1 MRDVALDEPPYPRDM
16 AQIAG
21 LFVAHAEPGEDA
33 DDAQVAL
40 GAHHGKGAGE
50 GLAVERREGGEVAG
64 EHGFAQAL
72 GHLAPRILEQRDQ
85 IMRHVAERAHP
96 RVILSHEPELLETGG
111 GVVKALAEL
120 APGPFYVINSDS
132 LWLDGGR
139 GALERLA
146 EAWDEQRMDVLL
158 VLQEVERANG
168 YAGAGDFHR
177 APDGRLQRRREGERA
192 PFLFTGVQLLSE
204 RLFDGAKVERFSLNR
219 LYDRAIGAGRLFGLV
234 HDGAFFHVGTP
245 EGLALAERAL
255 AGERPAGK
263 PFGGGG

>member
-1 MRDVALDEPPYPRDM
+1 MKPRRAMVLAAGRGLRMRPLTERRPKPLLPVAGRTLPDRALDSLAAVGVD
-16 AQIAG
+16 AAVVNTHHLADQIA
-21 LFVAHAEPGEDA
+21 
-33 DDAQVAL
+33 
-40 GAHHGKGAGE
+40 
-50 GLAVERREGGEVAG
+50 
-64 EHGFAQAL
+64 
-72 GHLAPRILEQRDQ
+72 
-85 IMRHVAERAHP
+85 RHVAARARP

-111 GVVKALAEL
+111 GVAKALAEL

>member
-1 MRDVALDEPPYPRDM
+1 MKPRRAMVLAAGRGLRMRPLTERLPKPLLPVAGRTLLDRALD
-16 AQIAG
+16 
-21 LFVAHAEPGEDA
+21 
-33 DDAQVAL
+33 
-40 GAHHGKGAGE
+40 
-50 GLAVERREGGEVAG
+50 GLAAAGVVAAVVNT
-64 EHGFAQAL
+64 H
-72 GHLAPRILEQRDQ
+72 HLADQ

-263 PFGGGG
+263 PLGGGG

>member
-1 MRDVALDEPPYPRDM
+1 MKPRRAMVLAAGRGLRMRPLTERLPKPLLPVAGRTLLDRALD
-16 AQIAG
+16 
-21 LFVAHAEPGEDA
+21 
-33 DDAQVAL
+33 
-40 GAHHGKGAGE
+40 
-50 GLAVERREGGEVAG
+50 GLAAAGVVAAVVNT
-64 EHGFAQAL
+64 H
-72 GHLAPRILEQRDQ
+72 HLADQ

-255 AGERPAGK
+255 AGERPAGR

>member
-1 MRDVALDEPPYPRDM
+1 MKPRRAMVLAAGRGLRMRPLTERLPKPLLPVAGRTLLDRALDSLAAVGVD
-16 AQIAG
+16 AAVVNTHHLADQIA
-21 LFVAHAEPGEDA
+21 
-33 DDAQVAL
+33 
-40 GAHHGKGAGE
+40 
-50 GLAVERREGGEVAG
+50 
-64 EHGFAQAL
+64 
-72 GHLAPRILEQRDQ
+72 
-85 IMRHVAERAHP
+85 RHVAARARP

-255 AGERPAGK
+255 AGERPAGR

>member
-1 MRDVALDEPPYPRDM
+1 MKPRRAMVLAAGRGLRMRPLTERLPKPLLPVAGRTLLDRALDSLAAVGVD
-16 AQIAG
+16 AAVVNTHHLADQIA
-21 LFVAHAEPGEDA
+21 
-33 DDAQVAL
+33 
-40 GAHHGKGAGE
+40 
-50 GLAVERREGGEVAG
+50 
-64 EHGFAQAL
+64 
-72 GHLAPRILEQRDQ
+72 
-85 IMRHVAERAHP
+85 RHVAARARP

-111 GVVKALAEL
+111 GVAKALAEL

-158 VLQEVERANG
+158 VLQEVERASG

>member
-1 MRDVALDEPPYPRDM
+1 MKPRRAMVLAAGRGLRMRPLTERLPKPLLPVAGRTLLDRALD
-16 AQIAG
+16 
-21 LFVAHAEPGEDA
+21 
-33 DDAQVAL
+33 
-40 GAHHGKGAGE
+40 
-50 GLAVERREGGEVAG
+50 GLAAAGVVAAVVNT
-64 EHGFAQAL
+64 H
-72 GHLAPRILEQRDQ
+72 HLADQ

-219 LYDRAIGAGRLFGLV
+219 LYDRAIGARRLFGLV

-255 AGERPAGK
+255 AGERPAGR